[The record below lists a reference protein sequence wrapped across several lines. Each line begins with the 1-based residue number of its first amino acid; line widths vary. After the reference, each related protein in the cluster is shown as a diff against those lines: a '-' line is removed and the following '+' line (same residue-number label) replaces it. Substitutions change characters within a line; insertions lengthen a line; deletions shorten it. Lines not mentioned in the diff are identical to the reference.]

1 MKPSDFSMHGAI
13 DLGARKQALE
23 RATQQQNTQAR
34 SSGGGT
40 APGGGAGGAAV
51 IDVTEETFNDQV
63 VERSRTVPVIID
75 LWAEWCEP
83 CKQLSPVLEK
93 LAAEANGRWILA
105 KVDVDANQRLAQAL
119 RVQSIPMV
127 MAVVAG
133 QVVPLFQGALPE
145 AQVREGIQQL
155 FAAIEQQGLMPEAAA
170 GEAEEEQGDVP
181 EGNPAYAA
189 AQAALDS
196 GDLDGAA
203 AAFRSVLEKTPS
215 DDYAKAGLAQ
225 VELVQRVSGA
235 DEDEA
240 RRAATDDPNDV
251 AAQILVADLDMYGG
265 RVEEAFDRLVGT
277 VRRTREDDRDRARKH
292 LLSLFTL
299 LPAGDPRVAQ
309 ARRDLSSALF

>member
-1 MKPSDFSMHGAI
+1 MSPSDFSMHGAI
-13 DLGARKQALE
+13 DLGARKAALD
-23 RATQQQNTQAR
+23 RAAKQQTAQSRPSA
-34 SSGGGT
+34 GGGGG
-40 APGGGAGGAAV
+40 GGGATV
-51 IDVTEETFNDQV
+51 IDVTEENFNTEV
-63 VERSRTVPVIID
+63 VERSRTVPVIVD

-93 LAAEANGRWILA
+93 LAAEANGQWILA
-105 KVDVDANQRLAQAL
+105 KIDIDANQRLAQAM

-127 MAVVAG
+127 MAVVGG

-145 AQVREGIQQL
+145 AQVREGISQL
-155 FAAIEQQGLMPEAAA
+155 FAAIQQQGLMPEAGAA
-170 GEAEEEQGDVP
+170 GPEAPEQGDVP
-181 EGNPAYAA
+181 QGDPAYAA
-189 AQAALDS
+189 AEDALDA

-203 AAFRSVLEKTPS
+203 AAFRSALEKNPN

-225 VELVQRVSGA
+225 VELVQRVSGV
-235 DEDEA
+235 DENEA
-240 RRAATDDPNDV
+240 RRAAMDDPNDV
-251 AAQILVADLDMYGG
+251 AAEILVADLDMYGG

-277 VRRTREDDRDRARKH
+277 VRRTRDDDRDRARKH

>member
-23 RATQQQNTQAR
+23 RAAQQQNTQAR

-93 LAAEANGRWILA
+93 LAAEANGQWILA

-155 FAAIEQQGLMPEAAA
+155 FAAIEQQGLMPEAGA
-170 GEAEEEQGDVP
+170 GQPEQEQGDVP

-189 AQAALDS
+189 AQTALDS

-203 AAFRSVLEKTPS
+203 DAFRSVLEKTPN

-225 VELVQRVSGA
+225 VELVQRVSGV

-292 LLSLFTL
+292 LLNLFTL

>member
-1 MKPSDFSMHGAI
+1 MKPADFSMHGAI
-13 DLGARKQALE
+13 DLGARKAALD
-23 RATQQQNTQAR
+23 RAAQQQNAQAR
-34 SSGGGT
+34 SSGGG
-40 APGGGAGGAAV
+40 APAGGGGATV
-51 IDVTEETFNDQV
+51 FDVTEETFNTEV
-63 VERSRTVPVIID
+63 VERSRAVPVILD
-75 LWAEWCEP
+75 LWATWCEP

-93 LAAEANGRWILA
+93 LAAEANGQWLLA
-105 KVDVDANQRLAQAL
+105 KIDVDANQRLAQAL

-145 AQVREGIQQL
+145 EQVREGIKQL
-155 FAAIEQQGLMPEAAA
+155 FAAIQQQGLLPEGAADP
-170 GEAEEEQGDVP
+170 GDEGQQGDVP
-181 EGNPAYAA
+181 EGDPAYAK
-189 AQAALDS
+189 AQAALDA

-203 AAFRSVLEKTPS
+203 EAFRSVLEKTPN

-225 VELVQRVSGA
+225 VELVQRVSGV

-251 AAQILVADLDMYGG
+251 AAQCLVADLEMYGG

-292 LLSLFTL
+292 LLNLFTL

>member
-1 MKPSDFSMHGAI
+1 MSPSDFSMHGAI

-23 RATQQQNTQAR
+23 RAAKQQSAQVGPST
-34 SSGGGT
+34 GG
-40 APGGGAGGAAV
+40 APGGGGATV
-51 IDVTEETFNDQV
+51 IDVTEENFNTEV
-63 VERSRTVPVIID
+63 VERSRTVPVIVD

-83 CKQLSPVLEK
+83 CKQLSPILEK
-93 LAAEANGRWILA
+93 LAAEANGQWILA
-105 KVDVDANQRLAQAL
+105 KIDVDANQRLAQAM

-127 MAVVAG
+127 MAVVGG

-145 AQVREGIQQL
+145 AQVREGIGQL
-155 FAAIEQQGLMPEAAA
+155 FAAIQQQGLMPEAGA
-170 GEAEEEQGDVP
+170 GGPEAEGQGDVP
-181 EGNPAYAA
+181 EGNPAYAEA
-189 AQAALDS
+189 EDALDS

-203 AAFRSVLEKTPS
+203 AAFRSVLEKNPN

-225 VELVQRVSGA
+225 VELVQRVNGV

-240 RRAATDDPNDV
+240 RRAAMDDPNDV
-251 AAQILVADLDMYGG
+251 AAEILVADLDMYGG

-292 LLSLFTL
+292 LLSLFAL

>member
-1 MKPSDFSMHGAI
+1 MSPSDFSMHGAI
-13 DLGARKQALE
+13 DLGARKAALD
-23 RATQQQNTQAR
+23 RAAQQQNPQA
-34 SSGGGT
+34 
-40 APGGGAGGAAV
+40 GGAGAPGAGTAGGANV
-51 IDVTEETFNDQV
+51 IDVTEENFNNEV

-75 LWAEWCEP
+75 LWATWCEP

-93 LAAEANGRWILA
+93 LAAEADGAWILA
-105 KVDVDANQRLAQAL
+105 RVDVDANQRLAQAL
-119 RVQSIPMV
+119 RVQSIPTV

-145 AQVREGIQQL
+145 AQVREGITQL
-155 FAAIEQQGLMPEAAA
+155 FAAIQQQGLMPEG
-170 GEAEEEQGDVP
+170 GEQPAEPADVP
-181 EGNPAYAA
+181 EGDPAYAQ
-189 AQAALDS
+189 AQDALDA
-196 GDLDGAA
+196 GDLDGAV
-203 AAFRSVLEKTPS
+203 AAFRSVLEKTPG
-215 DDYAKAGLAQ
+215 DEYAKAGLAQ
-225 VELVQRVSGA
+225 VELVQRVSGV

-240 RRAATDDPNDV
+240 RRNATDDPNDV
-251 AAQILVADLDMYGG
+251 AAQIMVADLDMYGG

>member
-1 MKPSDFSMHGAI
+1 MSPSDFSMHGAI

-23 RATQQQNTQAR
+23 RAAKQQSAQAGP
-34 SSGGGT
+34 STGG
-40 APGGGAGGAAV
+40 APGGGGATV
-51 IDVTEETFNDQV
+51 IDVTEENFNTEV
-63 VERSRTVPVIID
+63 VERSRTVPVIVD

-83 CKQLSPVLEK
+83 CKQLSPILEK
-93 LAAEANGRWILA
+93 LAAEANGQWILA
-105 KVDVDANQRLAQAL
+105 KIDVDANQRLAQAM

-127 MAVVAG
+127 MAVVGG

-145 AQVREGIQQL
+145 AQVREGIGQL
-155 FAAIEQQGLMPEAAA
+155 FAAIQQQGLMPEAGA
-170 GEAEEEQGDVP
+170 GGPEAEGQGDVP
-181 EGNPAYAA
+181 EGNPAYAEA
-189 AQAALDS
+189 EDALDS

-203 AAFRSVLEKTPS
+203 AAFRSVLEKNPN

-225 VELVQRVSGA
+225 VELVQRVNGV

-292 LLSLFTL
+292 LLSLFAL

>member
-1 MKPSDFSMHGAI
+1 MSPSDFSMHGAI
-13 DLGARKQALE
+13 DLGARKQALD
-23 RATQQQNTQAR
+23 RAASAQAR
-34 SSGGGT
+34 PSAGG
-40 APGGGAGGAAV
+40 APGGGGATV
-51 IDVTEETFNDQV
+51 IDVTEETFNAEV
-63 VERSRTVPVIID
+63 VERSRTVPVIVD

-83 CKQLSPVLEK
+83 CKQLSPILEK
-93 LAAEANGRWILA
+93 LAAEANGQWVLA
-105 KVDVDANQRLAQAL
+105 KIDVDANQRLAQAM

-127 MAVVAG
+127 MAVVGG

-145 AQVREGIQQL
+145 AQVREGISQL
-155 FAAIEQQGLMPEAAA
+155 FAVIQQQGLMPEAGA
-170 GEAEEEQGDVP
+170 GGPEAPEQGDVP
-181 EGNPAYAA
+181 QGDPAYAEA
-189 AQAALDS
+189 EDALDA

-203 AAFRSVLEKTPS
+203 AAFKSVLEKNPG

-225 VELVQRVSGA
+225 VELVQRVSGV

-251 AAQILVADLDMYGG
+251 AAEILVADLDMYGG

-292 LLSLFTL
+292 LLSLFAL